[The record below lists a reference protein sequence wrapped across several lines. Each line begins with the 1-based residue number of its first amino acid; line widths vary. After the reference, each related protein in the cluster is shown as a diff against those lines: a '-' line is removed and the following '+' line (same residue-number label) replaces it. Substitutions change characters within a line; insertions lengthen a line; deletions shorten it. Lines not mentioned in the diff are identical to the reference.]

1 MMLEDLAYHAYD
13 RLMRNG
19 GITVNMQGVEPTE
32 GYAYSPYPELERAL
46 PQAAVTPQVI
56 AQYLDDNQRALS
68 MPGNFL
74 GAWLD
79 TQSGNVFL
87 DISHVGPPTPD
98 TIADAKKQKQIAL
111 FDLANAQ
118 EIPTGVTYEEK
129 HGAVDHQAVLN
140 QNMGQNLQGLP
151 GPVNVPGYGP
161 LQFHSNADI
170 QRIANEYNQANG
182 LGAHPADYTRVNP
195 QTSAQIAQEYER
207 MPHAPNDPNVAQAY
221 DALARETRAQYD
233 HAVNNGYRFEFYP
246 QHDPYPNSPREAV
259 LDLHHNKHM
268 YVYPTETGYG
278 MDENS
283 QDHPLLG
290 DSGVRWNGRPVTH
303 NDLFRAIHD
312 FYGHAKEGVGFRA
325 DGEDNA
331 WRQHAA
337 MFSDPA
343 RRALTS
349 ETRGQNSWVNFGPH
363 AEHNQT
369 ATSDTIYAPQKAG
382 LMPDWTMDPELHRV
396 AKTAA
401 WKYDQLDQYPI
412 PDWQPGEERRAIVG
426 QDGRAYQGA
435 PHDTHANIARGYGVT
450 PRSYHW
456 IDGNGSVIMDGYNDA
471 DPADAH
477 LVANLHPQWHID
489 PKSQQS
495 WDDVWGNSTQQGQSL
510 SYTREGSTRLN
521 STIGGLG
528 MWRFALNHPL
538 PGARCY
544 FHPDRPA
551 VANAGFA
558 NMCQQCTDQYQHAQI
573 GTAPDMRTA
582 PQLAK
587 TAIWELPE
595 GYGLL
600 HGPQYPEENKLV
612 AEPGRMEGYEDC
624 PQCHA
629 WTKMPL
635 GGCPHCGFNKDE
647 WSERWSM
654 FFKSDMIVGDE
665 EDVTNVIGQA
675 EYDRWQFSEDA
686 QDEWNAQ
693 DVIEWVNDSR

>member
-1 MMLEDLAYHAYD
+1 VDLRKLDWDRINADEDNFIEGGPGVHGVIPMYDEARNQEYTHVEDFEGGKYHHYGHWAD
-13 RLMRNG
+13 TIGLNEPHHTAHSLNGSTVAVQG
-19 GITVNMQGVEPTE
+19 GIN
-32 GYAYSPYPELERAL
+32 PEA
-46 PQAAVTPQVI
+46 
-56 AQYLDDNQRALS
+56 
-68 MPGNFL
+68 F
-74 GAWLD
+74 
-79 TQSGNVFL
+79 
-87 DISHVGPPTPD
+87 
-98 TIADAKKQKQIAL
+98 
-111 FDLANAQ
+111 
-118 EIPTGVTYEEK
+118 
-129 HGAVDHQAVLN
+129 
-140 QNMGQNLQGLP
+140 
-151 GPVNVPGYGP
+151 
-161 LQFHSNADI
+161 
-170 QRIANEYNQANG
+170 
-182 LGAHPADYTRVNP
+182 AHPDEVKAYMEANHPNNIHRSPFDDR
-195 QTSAQIAQEYER
+195 ARLKLQEVPFQPSTQ
-207 MPHAPNDPNVAQAY
+207 MA
-221 DALARETRAQYD
+221 
-233 HAVNNGYRFEFYP
+233 
-246 QHDPYPNSPREAV
+246 
-259 LDLHHNKHM
+259 
-268 YVYPTETGYG
+268 
-278 MDENS
+278 
-283 QDHPLLG
+283 
-290 DSGVRWNGRPVTH
+290 
-303 NDLFRAIHD
+303 
-312 FYGHAKEGVGFRA
+312 
-325 DGEDNA
+325 
-331 WRQHAA
+331 
-337 MFSDPA
+337 FS
-343 RRALTS
+343 RHS
-349 ETRGQNSWVNFGPH
+349 
-363 AEHNQT
+363 
-369 ATSDTIYAPQKAG
+369 
-382 LMPDWTMDPELHRV
+382 
-396 AKTAA
+396 A

-573 GTAPDMRTA
+573 GTAPDMRSV
-582 PQLAK
+582 PHQLAK

-654 FFKSDMIVGDE
+654 FFKSDMVMGDE

-675 EYDRWQFSEDA
+675 QYDRWQFSDDA